1 MTPSTRGLTA
11 IDTIYPFWGTF
22 KRFRENP
29 AAAFPAVA
37 EPVHIY
43 AAVLA
48 VGALALAGGLLL
60 SAVTLGAPLLS
71 LAALAVIAL
80 LAERQSVRVASHT
93 EMSVSVLPILFSAV
107 VYGPLDAMIVG
118 AFALSGDFRPPYV
131 RWAVWTSQRA
141 LVAGTIG
148 VVIAA
153 MPGDKRFGSVL
164 AAVAIAALTEAAMDG
179 SLAVV
184 TAAVRGNNIAETA
197 RSTFSVQLGSVPLYT
212 PVLAVLV

>member
-1 MTPSTRGLTA
+1 
-11 IDTIYPFWGTF
+11 
-22 KRFRENP
+22 P
-29 AAAFPAVA
+29 AD
-37 EPVHIY
+37 
-43 AAVLA
+43 
-48 VGALALAGGLLL
+48 LLL
-60 SAVTLGAPLLS
+60 LPPFPTRRSSDL
-71 LAALAVIAL
+71 
-80 LAERQSVRVASHT
+80 SVRAASHT

-184 TAAVRGNNIAETA
+184 TAAVRGNNIVETA

-212 PVLAVLV
+212 PVLAVLVYAYQEVSPWVVLFFFVPALAAQKLFLLYQEQ